1 LTKTN
6 EALASEKSELQTKL
20 SNAEALSSERAE
32 NIEKMEAAM
41 KEKDSKMDE
50 MKKDME
56 KMKKEK
62 AKSSRVSQLTSVGV
76 DSAKAD
82 EIVEKFASA
91 DDNMFSEVVALY
103 DKMKDKKEDK
113 KEKDAKA
120 EEADASQL
128 DDVEQEASANLN
140 QDKTDNKSEE
150 LRAKASAWLAESF
163 K

>member
-1 LTKTN
+1 
-6 EALASEKSELQTKL
+6 
-20 SNAEALSSERAE
+20 
-32 NIEKMEAAM
+32 
-41 KEKDSKMDE
+41 
-50 MKKDME
+50 
-56 KMKKEK
+56 MKKEK

-103 DKMKDKKEDK
+103 DKKKDKKEDK